1 MNSVLKRLLLILSC
15 VCPSL
20 FRGQAETVTWTNTA
34 GGNWSVA
41 ANWSPNKVP
50 AAADTAQITTPGTY
64 IVNIESAASI
74 TQLQVGAS
82 SGAQT
87 LRLTPS
93 GSLTLG
99 VTASF
104 ATNAPFEWSGGTI
117 AGAGTFNFAGNVTLS
132 GTGDRSFSNARLN
145 TFGTTTWSG
154 TGRIVG
160 YSSATWQQSGVLNVS
175 APSSFV
181 WAGIGGGPVFVNS
194 GSVSFTTNF
203 AFASA
208 NVTNLNAWIQAAG
221 EISVA
226 NSNFRHAGNASLG
239 ANAILAFDSGT
250 VALVE
255 GPVSAPA
262 NGLRFRGGDVSL
274 RTVDLITPSLWQ
286 SGGIV
291 RQLTNIAFPRYNQ
304 SGGTWVMT
312 TPSSIGT
319 YALTNGELRGALLTA
334 TNVWWNDGGIN
345 RDNTVAGTPP
355 VLIIPASGQLNLTG
369 TADHGIST
377 YDGNRPGHIQVFGSF
392 NWSGACRLLGNYASR
407 LELLGNSSVTAPA
420 SYAWAG
426 FGNGPVLVNSGSLS
440 FSTNFSFASANVTNL
455 NAWSQA
461 AGEIAVANSNF
472 RHAGNASLGANAIL
486 AFDSGTVALIEG
498 PVSAPANGLR
508 FRAGDVSL
516 RTIDLITPSL
526 WQSGGIVR
534 QLTNITFPRYN
545 QSGGTWVMT
554 TPSSIGT
561 YALTN
566 GELRGALLTAT
577 NVWWNDGGINRDN
590 TVAGTPPVLII
601 PASGQLNLTG
611 TADHGISTYDG
622 NRPGHIQVFG
632 SFNWSGA
639 GRLLGNYASRL
650 ELLGS
655 SSVTAPASYA
665 WAGFGNGPV
674 LVNSGSL
681 SFATNFTFASAN
693 VTNLNA
699 WSQAAG
705 EIAVANS
712 NFRHAGNVSLGANA
726 VLAFDSGTVALIEG
740 PVSAPANGLRFRG
753 GDVSLRT
760 VDLVTPSLWQ
770 SGGIVRQ
777 LTNIAFP
784 RYNQSG
790 GTWVMTTPSSIGTY
804 ALTNGELRG
813 ALLTATNVWWND
825 GGINRDNTV
834 AGTPPVLIIPA
845 SGQLNLTGTADH
857 GISTYDG
864 NRPGHIQVFG
874 SFNWSGAGRL
884 LGNYASRLELL
895 GNSSVTAPA
904 SYAWAGFGNGPVL
917 VNSGSLSFA
926 TNFSFA
932 SANVTN
938 LNAWSQA
945 AGEIAVANSNF
956 RHAGNASLGAN
967 AILAFDSG
975 TVALIEGPVSAPAN
989 GLRFRAGDV
998 SLRTVDLVTPSLWQS
1013 GGIVRQLTNI
1023 AFPRYNQSGGTW
1035 VMTTPSSI
1043 GTYALT
1049 NGELRGA
1056 LLTATNVW
1064 WNDGGINRDNTV
1076 AGTPPVLII
1085 PASGQLNLTGTA
1097 DHGIS
1102 TYDGNR
1108 PGHIQVFGSFNWSGA
1123 GRLLGNYASRLELLG
1138 NSSVTAPASYAWA
1151 GFGNGPVLVNSGSLS
1166 FSTNFTFASANV
1178 TNLNAWSQ
1186 AAGEIAVANSNF
1198 RHAGNASLGAN
1209 AILAFDSGTVALIE
1223 GPVSAPA
1230 NGLRFRAGDVSL
1242 RTIDLI
1248 TPSLWQSGGIVRQ
1261 LTNITFPRYNQSG
1274 GTWVMTTPSSIGTY
1288 ALTNG
1293 ELRGALLTATNVWWN
1308 DGGINRDN
1316 TVAGTPPVLIIPA
1329 SGQLNLTGTA
1339 DHGIS
1344 TYDGNRPGH
1353 IQVFGSFNWS
1363 GAGRLLGNYGSQ
1375 LDLRGSSTISALSS
1389 FAWAGF
1395 GAGPAFLNS
1404 GSLSFST
1411 NFSFASA
1418 NVTNNGTWTLAGGT
1432 QTYSSSVLRQAGGT
1446 FSLAGGKVAGSA
1458 TTSEFTGGTLSGNGE
1473 FGLPFVNNGATVA
1486 PGRNVGV
1493 LQFPSF
1499 NQTAGTLSVDVGR
1512 GIAGTNTDL
1521 IRVTGAASVAGKL
1534 KVRLLPGV
1542 GTNDQYVVLTTTART
1557 GTFNP
1562 LEQPANG
1569 VVEAAYSTT
1578 NVVLN
1583 LKELFEGSAPT
1594 LVGQPADLTLDSG
1607 ASGSFGASVT
1617 GSDPI
1622 TFRWQKDGTEIPGAT
1637 LTNLNVG
1644 PVSILDAAGYR
1655 LIAEN
1660 DFGATTSRIARLNV
1674 RPALAS
1680 NPGDVL
1686 PIARWHLDEPAD
1698 SPVVLDVTPNRY
1710 DGTNSPA
1717 GITSIADGRAGR
1729 ALQFNRTNNGHVNMG
1744 RVLSLGTND
1753 FTVVAWVKSSP
1764 NANGFASYLSKHTLT
1779 YNNGYALNLNAS
1791 GANGQARKASWYAT
1805 TPAGSG
1811 TEPRSTTNVDDG
1823 QWHQIVATH
1832 RGDGSGNAIYVDGS
1846 PVEHST
1852 PGALIL
1858 TNTASFLLGGV
1869 MSGETP
1875 TSTFSGSL
1883 DEIAV
1888 FDRILSDAQVDYLFA
1903 NPAADSVPD
1912 IAAPAIVTA
1921 PVPTFVPA
1929 GSNTNLAVT
1938 VTGTSPLAFQWFR
1951 NGVAIPGANAATL
1964 PLNNVRC
1971 DLDTGYYSARVTN
1984 SYGSVTSTPV
1994 MLGLDLPLFETDSF
2008 RAWYACSGRNP
2019 TNTDPDWDYLRV
2031 STSKDTY
2038 HTNGAWFIDTATI
2051 GENLYW
2057 RKTGIA
2063 ARFPSN
2069 GVIEFCMKMGPGST
2083 TSGARGWVS
2092 VTFTRGDGRLATLQ
2106 FTSSQVWF
2114 NTADLTAGTKVT
2126 TPTSDDFHTWRIE
2139 FNGTPGA
2146 DNSVRL
2152 FKDRVQIGTGTM
2164 FADATRDEPALSFGE
2179 GSVLATGTSE
2189 WLFFRHT
2196 SSAGPALVI
2205 NDQPDSLSAPFAG
2218 NAAFTVGA
2226 TGNGPLRYQW
2236 RRNNTDIA
2244 GATNATLELTNLL
2257 LADAGA
2263 YTVLVADDYDSLV
2276 SNPANL
2282 TVVRPVAA
2290 NITWTNT
2297 LGGNWNVASN
2307 WSPNLVPESTDTAF
2321 ITAVGAYFIT
2331 NTANANVLNLS
2342 IGADTGV
2349 SGPVLRGGNL
2359 IFGGTVNV
2367 GSLGA
2372 LEDTTVGGG
2381 ATGVLLIESGG
2392 RFTANTDRV
2401 LGAIT
2406 TNRGQVQIVGRLTL
2420 NQPLVN
2426 EASGTVLVQGQVVG
2440 DSTLFNRGRL
2450 VTTGGSPDSIQFN
2463 SPLNSTG
2470 SLEVGANST
2479 TVVARIGG
2487 SNTIAG
2493 VVTVATN
2500 ATLAFGPGDHQL
2512 SATSGI
2518 RPSGR
2523 LQADSLVGPYDPLRG
2538 IGYYGRTRVFI
2549 ESRTNWWTV
2558 LDNRRSV
2565 AGVGGADTL
2574 IHLAPE
2580 TLFGGTNLQN
2590 GGTFVLATGS
2600 TATFAQ
2606 HAFNDGLIDG
2616 TNALLTITPSS
2627 SWTSGRIAAG
2637 VATRV
2642 PAGIQ
2647 WTHSLGNRQI
2657 AGSLDNEGTV
2667 DVLSG
2672 STALLDGARWFN
2684 RTNSILNVSGATLGN
2699 AGTDIALVND
2709 GLVAGSGNLALAITN
2724 NGTLRPGNP
2733 VGIFTVRSLTQGTA
2747 GRIELDLAAGNPG
2760 NQYDQVAVTGA
2771 AQLAG
2776 TLALTLRDGYT
2787 PTLSDVFVVVPHGSR
2802 SGTFATIENP
2812 ALATLVPNYA
2822 ATQVQLNITE
2832 IFTPA
2837 PVATA
2842 QPASQTVPAGAQV
2855 TLTFGVRGTAP
2866 ITYEWT
2872 RNGSVISGAISQS
2885 LVLENVQPGTATY
2898 RVTASN
2904 AFGSITSD
2912 PATITVTA
2920 GLTSVPGIAS
2930 PGVAGPLN
2938 SITFLNSLFGFVTGD
2953 NGAFRYTTNGG
2964 ASWFSSIPGVTNKI
2978 TGAAFYGGAYWI
2990 SGSGGLL
2997 CVSYDGGRSWVP
3009 FNTGTSEDF
3018 TGITFDRDGTGFAV
3032 GSRGTICVYRNG
3044 AWYPASGIPTNVN
3057 FYGVY
3062 SYGGYAWAVGSGG
3075 TICYY
3080 RNGSWFAANTGGF
3093 GGTFYGVGFWDA
3105 NFGIALGSG
3114 GTVCVSRNG
3123 GLSWS
3128 PLNVGSNT
3136 DFLTVTFASANVIFI
3151 GGRGGILCVSTN
3163 GGASWTALSTGTTAD
3178 ITSIT
3183 WRDGIGYYVDSNGI
3197 CRAFRYAGFV
3207 PNLPPTVRILNPTN
3221 RFTFET
3227 NIVTGTNGITTTNI
3241 ATLRHDYTNYACVP
3255 IPFRAVASDP
3265 DDSVFAVEFYING
3278 FPIDN
3283 DPANPVEHFWDNCT
3297 PGRYWLAALAVDTR
3311 GAVAYSENVAITV
3324 LPPLH
3329 ILIPSIRPD
3338 GLVRLCYAGET
3349 NVNYG
3354 VEISTDL
3361 ENWSYLGPFFPT
3373 NSILQYL
3380 DGPTTNAPH
3389 RLYRAI
3395 QLP

>member
-1 MNSVLKRLLLILSC
+1 MSVL
-15 VCPSL
+15 
-20 FRGQAETVTWTNTA
+20 
-34 GGNWSVA
+34 
-41 ANWSPNKVP
+41 
-50 AAADTAQITTPGTY
+50 
-64 IVNIESAASI
+64 
-74 TQLQVGAS
+74 
-82 SGAQT
+82 
-87 LRLTPS
+87 
-93 GSLTLG
+93 
-99 VTASF
+99 
-104 ATNAPFEWSGGTI
+104 
-117 AGAGTFNFAGNVTLS
+117 
-132 GTGDRSFSNARLN
+132 
-145 TFGTTTWSG
+145 
-154 TGRIVG
+154 
-160 YSSATWQQSGVLNVS
+160 
-175 APSSFV
+175 
-181 WAGIGGGPVFVNS
+181 
-194 GSVSFTTNF
+194 
-203 AFASA
+203 
-208 NVTNLNAWIQAAG
+208 
-221 EISVA
+221 

-239 ANAILAFDSGT
+239 ATAILGLDSGS
-250 VALVE
+250 VALIE
-255 GPVSAPA
+255 GPISAPA
-262 NGLRFRGGDVSL
+262 NALRFRGADASIQTL
-274 RTVDLITPSLWQ
+274 SLITPSVWQ
-286 SGGIV
+286 SAGTV
-291 RQLTNIAFPRYNQ
+291 RQLTNVTIARYNQ
-304 SGGTWVMT
+304 SGGTWLMT

-319 YALTNGELRGALLTA
+319 YALTNGEFRGALLTA
-334 TNVWWNDGGIN
+334 TNVWWDNGSIS
-345 RDNTVAGTPP
+345 RDSTVPGTPP
-355 VLIIPASGQLNLTG
+355 VLIVPASGQLNFTG
-369 TADHGIST
+369 AADHAMST
-377 YDGNRPGHIQVFGSF
+377 YDGTRPSHIQVFGTF
-392 NWSGACRLLGNYASR
+392 NWSGPGRLLGYYGPI
-407 LELLGNSSVTAPA
+407 LELRGTSTISAP
-420 SYAWAG
+420 STFVWAG
-426 FGNGPVLVNSGSLS
+426 LGVGPAFVNSGTLT
-440 FSTNFSFASANVTNL
+440 FTTNFTFNYANVTNL
-455 NAWSQA
+455 NAWSHTG
-461 AGEIAVANSNF
+461 GEMSVLNSNF
-472 RHAGNASLGANAIL
+472 RHAGNATLGATAIL
-486 AFDSGTVALIEG
+486 GLDSGSVALLEG
-498 PVSAPANGLR
+498 PISAPANALR
-508 FRAGDVSL
+508 FRGADASIQTL
-516 RTIDLITPSL
+516 SLITPSV
-526 WQSGGIVR
+526 WQSAGTVR
-534 QLTNITFPRYN
+534 QLTNVTIARYN
-545 QSGGTWVMT
+545 QSGGTWLMT

-566 GELRGALLTAT
+566 GEFRGALLTAT
-577 NVWWNDGGINRDN
+577 NVWWDNGSISRDN
-590 TVAGTPPVLII
+590 TVPGTPPVLIV
-601 PASGQLNLTG
+601 PASGQLNYTG
-611 TADHGISTYDG
+611 AADHAMSTYDG
-622 NRPGHIQVFG
+622 ARPSHIQVLG
-632 SFNWSGA
+632 TFNWSGT
-639 GRLLGNYASRL
+639 GRFLGYYGPIL
-650 ELLGS
+650 ELRGTS
-655 SSVTAPASYA
+655 TISAPSTFV
-665 WAGFGNGPV
+665 WAGLGAGPAF
-674 LVNSGSL
+674 VNSGSL
-681 SFATNFTFASAN
+681 TFTTNFTFNYASI
-693 VTNLNA
+693 TNLNA
-699 WSQAAG
+699 WSHTGG
-705 EIAVANS
+705 EMS
-712 NFRHAGNVSLGANA
+712 
-726 VLAFDSGTVALIEG
+726 VL
-740 PVSAPANGLRFRG
+740 
-753 GDVSLRT
+753 
-760 VDLVTPSLWQ
+760 
-770 SGGIVRQ
+770 
-777 LTNIAFP
+777 
-784 RYNQSG
+784 
-790 GTWVMTTPSSIGTY
+790 
-804 ALTNGELRG
+804 
-813 ALLTATNVWWND
+813 
-825 GGINRDNTV
+825 
-834 AGTPPVLIIPA
+834 
-845 SGQLNLTGTADH
+845 
-857 GISTYDG
+857 
-864 NRPGHIQVFG
+864 
-874 SFNWSGAGRL
+874 
-884 LGNYASRLELL
+884 
-895 GNSSVTAPA
+895 
-904 SYAWAGFGNGPVL
+904 
-917 VNSGSLSFA
+917 
-926 TNFSFA
+926 
-932 SANVTN
+932 
-938 LNAWSQA
+938 
-945 AGEIAVANSNF
+945 NSNF
-956 RHAGNASLGAN
+956 RHAGNASLGAT
-967 AILAFDSG
+967 AILGLDSG
-975 TVALIEGPVSAPAN
+975 SVALIEGPVSAPAN
-989 GLRFRAGDV
+989 ALRFRGADASIQTL
-998 SLRTVDLVTPSLWQS
+998 SLITPSVWQS
-1013 GGIVRQLTNI
+1013 AGTVRQLTNVTI
-1023 AFPRYNQSGGTW
+1023 ARYNQSGGTW
-1035 VMTTPSSI
+1035 LMTTPSSI
-1043 GTYALT
+1043 GTYAFT
-1049 NGELRGA
+1049 NGEFRGA

-1064 WNDGGINRDNTV
+1064 WNEGAINRDNTV
-1076 AGTPPVLII
+1076 AGTSPVLIV
-1085 PASGQLNLTGTA
+1085 PASGQLNYTGA
-1097 DHGIS
+1097 GDHGMS
-1102 TYDGNR
+1102 TYDAAR
-1108 PGHIQVFGSFNWSGA
+1108 PTQIQVLGTFNWSGP
-1123 GRLLGNYASRLELLG
+1123 GRLLGY
-1138 NSSVTAPASYAWA
+1138 
-1151 GFGNGPVLVNSGSLS
+1151 
-1166 FSTNFTFASANV
+1166 
-1178 TNLNAWSQ
+1178 
-1186 AAGEIAVANSNF
+1186 
-1198 RHAGNASLGAN
+1198 
-1209 AILAFDSGTVALIE
+1209 
-1223 GPVSAPA
+1223 
-1230 NGLRFRAGDVSL
+1230 
-1242 RTIDLI
+1242 
-1248 TPSLWQSGGIVRQ
+1248 
-1261 LTNITFPRYNQSG
+1261 
-1274 GTWVMTTPSSIGTY
+1274 
-1288 ALTNG
+1288 
-1293 ELRGALLTATNVWWN
+1293 
-1308 DGGINRDN
+1308 
-1316 TVAGTPPVLIIPA
+1316 
-1329 SGQLNLTGTA
+1329 
-1339 DHGIS
+1339 
-1344 TYDGNRPGH
+1344 
-1353 IQVFGSFNWS
+1353 
-1363 GAGRLLGNYGSQ
+1363 YGSQ
-1375 LDLRGSSTISALSS
+1375 LELRGTSTVSAQSS
-1389 FAWAGF
+1389 FVWAGV
-1395 GAGPAFLNS
+1395 GAAPVLLNS
-1404 GSLSFST
+1404 GSLTFTT
-1411 NFSFASA
+1411 NFTF
-1418 NVTNNGTWTLAGGT
+1418 NYTVPTNSGTWALAGGA
-1432 QTYSSSVLRQAGGT
+1432 QSVFNTTLRQGAGT
-1446 FSLAGGKVAGSA
+1446 FSLTGGKVDGSA
-1458 TTSEFTGGTLSGNGE
+1458 SSAEFTGGTLTGKGD

-1486 PGRNVGV
+1486 PGSNVGV

-1583 LKELFEGSAPT
+1583 LKELFQGSAPT
-1594 LVGQPADLTLDSG
+1594 LVAQPADLTLDSG
-1607 ASGSFGASVT
+1607 SSGFFGASVT
-1617 GSDPI
+1617 GSNPI
-1622 TFRWQKDGTEIPGAT
+1622 TFRWQKDGTDIPGAS

-1660 DFGATTSRIARLNV
+1660 DFGATTSRVARLNV
-1674 RPALAS
+1674 RPALDS
-1680 NPGDVL
+1680 NPGEVL
-1686 PIARWHLDEPAD
+1686 PIARWHLDEPAG
-1698 SPVVLDVTPNRY
+1698 STVVLDVTPNRY

-1717 GITSIADGRAGR
+1717 GITSIADGRSGR

-1744 RVLSLGTND
+1744 RVLSLATND

-1791 GANGQARKASWYAT
+1791 GGNGQARKASWYAT

-1832 RGDGSGNAIYVDGS
+1832 RGDGSANAIYVDGS

-1869 MSGETP
+1869 TSVETP

-1903 NPAADSVPD
+1903 NPAVDSIPD

-1921 PVPTFVPA
+1921 PAPLFVPA

-1938 VTGTSPLAFQWFR
+1938 VTGTPPLAFQWFR
-1951 NGVAIPGANAATL
+1951 NGVAVPGGNAASL

-1971 DLDTGYYSARVTN
+1971 DLDTGYYSVQVTN
-1984 SYGSVTSTPV
+1984 TYGSAVTTPV
-1994 MLGLDLPLFETDSF
+1994 MLGLNLPVLEPDSF

-2038 HTNGAWFIDTATI
+2038 HTNGAWYVDTANV

-2057 RKTGIA
+2057 RKAGVA
-2063 ARFPSN
+2063 ARFPAN
-2069 GVIEFCMKMGPGST
+2069 GVIEFCMKMGPGSSS
-2083 TSGARGWVS
+2083 SGARGWVTVAFS
-2092 VTFTRGDGRLATLQ
+2092 RGDGRLVALN
-2106 FTSSQVWF
+2106 FTASQVWF

-2152 FKDRVQIGTGTM
+2152 FKDRVQIATGTM

-2205 NDQPDSLSAPFAG
+2205 NDQPDAISAPFAG
-2218 NAAFTVGA
+2218 TATFNVGA

-2236 RRNNTDIA
+2236 RRNNTDLP
-2244 GATNATLELTNLL
+2244 GATNATLELSYLV

-2263 YTVLVADDYDSLV
+2263 YSVLVADDYDSIV
-2276 SNPANL
+2276 SNPGNL

-2307 WSPNLVPESTDTAF
+2307 WSPNLVPEATDTAF
-2321 ITAVGAYFIT
+2321 ITTVGAYVVT
-2331 NTANANVLNLS
+2331 NTATANFLNLTV
-2342 IGADTGV
+2342 GTDAGL

-2359 IFGGTVNV
+2359 IFGGTVTV
-2367 GSLGA
+2367 GGLSGTGSLGVLGA

-2381 ATGVLLIESGG
+2381 ATGVLLIQPGG
-2392 RFTANTDRV
+2392 RFTANTDRT

-2426 EASGTVLVQGQVVG
+2426 EADGAVVLIGQVAG
-2440 DSTLFNRGRL
+2440 DSLLINRGRIL
-2450 VTTGGSPDSIQFN
+2450 ATGSSPDTIQIN
-2463 SPLNSTG
+2463 APLNSTG
-2470 SLEVGANST
+2470 SLNVSGNT
-2479 TVVARIGG
+2479 TVIARIGG

-2500 ATLAFGPGDHQL
+2500 STLAFGPGDHRL
-2512 SATSGI
+2512 SATSGT

-2538 IGYYGRTRVFI
+2538 IGYFGRTRVFI
-2549 ESRTNWWTV
+2549 ESNTNWWTV

-2580 TLFGGTNLQN
+2580 TTFGGTNLQN
-2590 GGTFVLATGS
+2590 DGTFVLPAGS
-2600 TATFAQ
+2600 SATFQ
-2606 HAFNDGLIDG
+2606 RHAFNDGLIDG
-2616 TNALLTITPSS
+2616 TNALLTVTPAS

-2642 PAGIQ
+2642 PAGVQ
-2647 WTHSLGNRQI
+2647 WTHSAGARQI
-2657 AGSLDNEGTV
+2657 AGNLDNEGTV

-2684 RTNSILNVSGATLGN
+2684 RTGSVLNVSGATLGN

-2709 GLVAGSGNLALAITN
+2709 GLVAGSGNLALSVTN

-2733 VGIFTVRSLTQGTA
+2733 VGIFTVRSLTQGST
-2747 GRIELDLAAGNPG
+2747 GRIELELAAGSPG
-2760 NQYDQVAVTGA
+2760 SQYDQVAVTGV

-2776 TLALTLRDGYT
+2776 TLALTLRDSYT
-2787 PTLSDVFVVVPHGSR
+2787 PTLSDVFAVIPHGSR

-2822 ATQVQLNITE
+2822 PTQVQLNISE
-2832 IFTPA
+2832 IFTQA

-2842 QPASQTVPAGAQV
+2842 QPTSQTVPAGAQV
-2855 TLTFGVRGTAP
+2855 TLTFGVRGNAP

-2872 RNGSVISGAISQS
+2872 RNGSVINGANGQS
-2885 LVLENVQPGTATY
+2885 LVLENVQAGTATY

-2904 AFGSITSD
+2904 GFGSITSD
-2912 PATITVTA
+2912 PAIVTVTA

-2964 ASWFSSIPGVTNKI
+2964 TSWFSSIPGVTNKI

-3009 FNTGTSEDF
+3009 FDTGTSEDF

-3044 AWYPASGIPTNVN
+3044 AWYPASGIPSNVN

-3080 RNGSWFAANTGGF
+3080 RNGSWFPANTGGF

-3128 PLNVGSNT
+3128 PLNVGVNT

-3151 GGRGGILCVSTN
+3151 GGRGGVLCVSTN
-3163 GGASWTALSTGTTAD
+3163 GGATWSALSTGTTAD

-3183 WRDGIGYYVDSNGI
+3183 WRDGQGYYVDSNGI
-3197 CRAFRYAGFV
+3197 CRAFRFAGFV

-3227 NIVTGTNGITTTNI
+3227 NIITGTNGITTTNI
-3241 ATLRHDYTNYACVP
+3241 ATIRHDYTNFACVP

-3265 DDSVFAVEFYING
+3265 DDSVFAVELYING